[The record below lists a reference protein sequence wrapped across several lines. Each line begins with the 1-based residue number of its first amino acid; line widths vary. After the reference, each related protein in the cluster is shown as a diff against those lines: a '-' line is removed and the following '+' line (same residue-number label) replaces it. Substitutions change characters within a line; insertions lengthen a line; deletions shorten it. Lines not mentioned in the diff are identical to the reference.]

1 MKTPAIRI
9 MLDHLCEVAALQ
21 GIDLLT
27 NSAYCFVCRTV
38 EACEQGEEITFPEK
52 RECRDD
58 LEELCLALGV
68 NYAWLVHKALVD
80 IGFYD
85 EK

>member
-9 MLDHLCEVAALQ
+9 MLDHLYEVAALQ
-21 GIDLLT
+21 GIELST
-27 NSAYCFVCRTV
+27 NSAYGFVSNTV
-38 EACEQGEEITFPEK
+38 EAYERGEEVTFPER
-52 RECRDD
+52 RECKED

-68 NYAWLVHKALVD
+68 DYAWLVHKALVD